1 MLARQALCLQPSAN
15 NCQPIVAKGGLP
27 HVPSHQTSRP
37 PPEGAGSER
46 FTRFP
51 RDAAS
56 QNSHMAT
63 PDGGR
68 SRPGYPELFHL
79 AERYVEGPLKDNL
92 SLTASDKL
100 LMYALS
106 QQAVFGPCR
115 WVAKRPRRSGRPAT
129 ILDTNRECADF
140 FPVQ

>member
-1 MLARQALCLQPSAN
+1 MHACSPSPLQPSAN
-15 NCQPIVAKGGLP
+15 QLPADRCKGVAF
-27 HVPSHQTSRP
+27 HVSSHRP
-37 PPEGAGSER
+37 PARPTER
-46 FTRFP
+46 RRTSDSHVFP

-56 QNSHMAT
+56 QNPHMAT

-129 ILDTNRECADF
+129 ILDTNRECAVF